1 MDEQALDE
9 LIAAYVLNTL
19 PAPERAEV
27 EALLARSAQ
36 ARALLRRYQALF
48 GALATLTPYRRAPE
62 GAAERFRARL
72 AAEAARP
79 RRHAR
84 IAARLALAAAALLIV
99 AVGILLLS
107 AQQPDP
113 ITALLND
120 PSALRIDL
128 TPQDASVGSARL
140 IARRGSDQ
148 CVLVAELPPPP
159 VDQQYQ
165 VWLILS
171 ESDIRSGGLLTDAQ
185 PLTVRLP
192 DPSRPYTFGITLEPR
207 GGSPQPTDAP
217 LFIGELPPLR
227 P

>member
-19 PAPERAEV
+19 PAAERAEV

-48 GALATLTPYRRAPE
+48 GALAALSPYRRAPE

-72 AAEAARP
+72 AAEAARS
-79 RRHAR
+79 RRGKR
-84 IAARLALAAAALLIV
+84 IAARFAWVAAALLIL

-107 AQQPDP
+107 ARLPDP
-113 ITALLND
+113 ITALLSD
-120 PSALRIDL
+120 PNALRIDL
-128 TPQDASVGSARL
+128 RPQDASIGSARL

-148 CVLVAELPPPP
+148 CVLVAELLPPPA
-159 VDQQYQ
+159 DQQYQ

-171 ESDIRSGGLLTDAQ
+171 ESDIRSGGLLEGTQ
-185 PLTVRLP
+185 PLALRLP
-192 DPSRPYTFGITLEPR
+192 DPSRSYTLGITLEPR
-207 GGSPQPTDAP
+207 GGSPQPTTPP
-217 LFIGELPPLR
+217 LLVGELPPLR